1 MQLTVTF
8 IHKNKM
14 RTTGREVKPLA
25 LVATQKPDTNGHYRL
40 PVVPAGRG
48 KMIKKNKRLDII
60 TRLAD
65 ALAVN
70 REPDAPKEMCASD
83 IADLEALEAALR
95 ARVAGMSADQRYHV
109 TNSAIDILR
118 TNNAGQEAEAEV
130 RRIMGV

>member
-14 RTTGREVKPLA
+14 RTTEREVKPLA

-40 PVVPAGRG
+40 LVVPAGRG

-83 IADLEALEAALR
+83 ITDLEALEDTLR
-95 ARVAGMSADQRYHV
+95 ARVAGMSADQRSTSPTV
-109 TNSAIDILR
+109 LSMSFAPTMQGR
-118 TNNAGQEAEAEV
+118 KPK
-130 RRIMGV
+130 RK